1 MACRWFHE
9 TTEFHRP
16 RRELWAVQC
25 MCDRVSTSNLT
36 QISNVTYRQIV
47 TIHCHIL
54 QMHLHSLVLDRE
66 HVSVIPA
73 LHVPLSTL
81 HDPSTSGANGCGSL
95 LPSYPCSWCCQY
107 RQWYSSYARSASDGG
122 FWSGWQ
128 NRSRTGWRRSCSPT
142 DVDYSNQNTYDSSH
156 WWFLAQ
162 ELVTG
167 K

>member
-1 MACRWFHE
+1 MTQLRLHFNSFITCRITLIKLNNPWHADDSMKPQNFIGHG
-9 TTEFHRP
+9 
-16 RRELWAVQC
+16 ELWAVQC

-81 HDPSTSGANGCGSL
+81 HDPSTSGADGCGSL

-107 RQWYSSYARSASDGG
+107 RQ
-122 FWSGWQ
+122 
-128 NRSRTGWRRSCSPT
+128 
-142 DVDYSNQNTYDSSH
+142 
-156 WWFLAQ
+156 
-162 ELVTG
+162 
-167 K
+167 